1 MEKSKIV
8 MGILAAA
15 TLGACQSSK
24 VKISGRLVGADAR
37 QVYIEQLS
45 AGGKAPLIDSVSLDD
60 AGNYRFELKNVPST
74 PSLYT
79 ISYNGESVPVLI
91 EGGDRLTINSAGSFA
106 RNYTVEGNEESSLL
120 REFNLA
126 YVEGAE
132 KLNDIAAAYARNGQS
147 EEELK
152 RLAKA
157 YSDEYLRIKR
167 AQLAFIVEHKA
178 SIAAVYALSQRLP
191 GDRYLFNGQ
200 GDAVYYRTVADALE
214 ERYPQSPYL
223 ASLHAEISR
232 LDALQNLSA
241 TVSEAGFPDLEIA
254 DMYGKKVRLS
264 SLEGN
269 VVLIDFWSP
278 SLGNSNA
285 LNADLKQLYEKYH
298 DSGFEVYQVAVE
310 TSKPMWINTVQEQSL
325 PWISVCDLRGE
336 ASPALTIYN
345 VRKLPANY
353 LIDRKGDI
361 VAKDLYGTSL
371 EQRFTAWLDAVSR
384 DAEAISLL
392 GDLFDFWF
400 EYRRVV
406 PQGFVRTLGKL
417 AELTD
422 RGVRV
427 VFFTGNHDMWVGD
440 YLHRECGVEI
450 HTEPQVVTLA
460 GKRLFLAHGDNINV
474 GHLPWLCFMNRV
486 FRSRPLRWL
495 FSWGVHPDWAVKF
508 GRWWSGRSRKS
519 HGGESDRSV
528 TEPLIAYARD
538 RQRID
543 PVDYYIFGHMHY
555 ARDYAADG
563 LRVVLLGAWDA
574 PACAVL
580 DDAGKLELKR
590 L

>member
-1 MEKSKIV
+1 MEESKIV

-15 TLGACQSSK
+15 TLGARQSSK

-37 QVYIEQLS
+37 QVCYRTFF
-45 AGGKAPLIDSVSLDD
+45 GGRQGPLIDSVSLDD

-132 KLNDIAAAYARNGQS
+132 KLNDIAAALCPQRQS
-147 EEELK
+147 EEEPNTLPAI
-152 RLAKA
+152 R
-157 YSDEYLRIKR
+157 RIP
-167 AQLAFIVEHKA
+167 AHQAC
-178 SIAAVYALSQRLP
+178 AAIHRRTQGVDRVVYALSQRLP

-371 EQRFTAWLDAVSR
+371 EQQL
-384 DAEAISLL
+384 EKLL
-392 GDLFDFWF
+392 
-400 EYRRVV
+400 
-406 PQGFVRTLGKL
+406 
-417 AELTD
+417 
-422 RGVRV
+422 
-427 VFFTGNHDMWVGD
+427 
-440 YLHRECGVEI
+440 
-450 HTEPQVVTLA
+450 
-460 GKRLFLAHGDNINV
+460 
-474 GHLPWLCFMNRV
+474 
-486 FRSRPLRWL
+486 
-495 FSWGVHPDWAVKF
+495 
-508 GRWWSGRSRKS
+508 
-519 HGGESDRSV
+519 
-528 TEPLIAYARD
+528 
-538 RQRID
+538 
-543 PVDYYIFGHMHY
+543 
-555 ARDYAADG
+555 
-563 LRVVLLGAWDA
+563 
-574 PACAVL
+574 
-580 DDAGKLELKR
+580 
-590 L
+590 

>member
-1 MEKSKIV
+1 M
-8 MGILAAA
+8 
-15 TLGACQSSK
+15 
-24 VKISGRLVGADAR
+24 
-37 QVYIEQLS
+37 
-45 AGGKAPLIDSVSLDD
+45 
-60 AGNYRFELKNVPST
+60 
-74 PSLYT
+74 
-79 ISYNGESVPVLI
+79 
-91 EGGDRLTINSAGSFA
+91 
-106 RNYTVEGNEESSLL
+106 
-120 REFNLA
+120 
-126 YVEGAE
+126 
-132 KLNDIAAAYARNGQS
+132 
-147 EEELK
+147 
-152 RLAKA
+152 
-157 YSDEYLRIKR
+157 
-167 AQLAFIVEHKA
+167 
-178 SIAAVYALSQRLP
+178 
-191 GDRYLFNGQ
+191 
-200 GDAVYYRTVADALE
+200 ADALE

-353 LIDRKGDI
+353 LIDRKGDHRRQR
-361 VAKDLYGTSL
+361 SL
-371 EQRFTAWLDAVSR
+371 RNFARTATRKTVVRAMIYFASDIHLGAGDPATARRTERRFTAWLDAVSR
-384 DAEAISLL
+384 DAEAIYLL

-440 YLHRECGVEI
+440 YLAPRMRRGD
-450 HTEPQVVTLA
+450 PYRAA
-460 GKRLFLAHGDNINV
+460 GSDA
-474 GHLPWLCFMNRV
+474 
-486 FRSRPLRWL
+486 RP
-495 FSWGVHPDWAVKF
+495 A
-508 GRWWSGRSRKS
+508 SGSFWRTATISTSATCRGS
-519 HGGESDRSV
+519 AS
-528 TEPLIAYARD
+528 
-538 RQRID
+538 
-543 PVDYYIFGHMHY
+543 
-555 ARDYAADG
+555 
-563 LRVVLLGAWDA
+563 
-574 PACAVL
+574 
-580 DDAGKLELKR
+580 
-590 L
+590 